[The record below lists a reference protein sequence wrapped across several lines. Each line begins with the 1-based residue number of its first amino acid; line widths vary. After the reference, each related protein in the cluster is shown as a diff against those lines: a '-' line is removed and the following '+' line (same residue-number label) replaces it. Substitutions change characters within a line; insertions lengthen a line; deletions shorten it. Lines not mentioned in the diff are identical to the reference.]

1 MLGMYAVHAAWPFG
15 ANNRYSDDVMVSLGR
30 HVSKLEMNK
39 ALIGWNIEQL
49 EAAADLGGAE
59 ERDSDSD
66 DETSDGSN
74 Q

>member
-1 MLGMYAVHAAWPFG
+1 M
-15 ANNRYSDDVMVSLGR
+15 
-30 HVSKLEMNK
+30 SKLEMNK